1 MRQFV
6 LYIQIVKE
14 NIKDILQEIDSEID
28 NSFFFDC
35 DVIGNTLKMTI
46 KLQKELN
53 TLRDKVIS
61 RQFQTK
67 EEEIIFFKEYK
78 PEVLSRLLYFN
89 KVFQIESKFPN
100 GSDNIVI
107 KYLNN
112 ELDSLTYFFNRNLD
126 FYQYYRSKSTV
137 YDEHY
142 FLRGKTDLRL
152 NSDSS
157 YFNSDPNFSTGYDF
171 KVAKILAYEMLR
183 IYLNKRLQN
192 IGKDRDL
199 EETRTK
205 YAKSPMK
212 FTGKKIAL
220 VELGYAL
227 ANSSDINNGR
237 VEIKEMMDFL
247 GAIFNVDLG
256 DYYRTYIAIKD
267 RKKDRTVYLSKLIE
281 MLEKK
286 MDEDDLY

>member
-1 MRQFV
+1 MKE
-6 LYIQIVKE
+6 YIY
-14 NIKDILQEIDSEID
+14 NILQEVDSEID
-28 NSFFFDC
+28 YSFFFDC
-35 DVIGNTLKMTI
+35 DAIEFSLKMTI
-46 KLQKELN
+46 KLQKILN
-53 TLRDKVIS
+53 NLREKVIYS
-61 RQFQTK
+61 QFENK
-67 EEEIIFFKEYK
+67 EKEIIFFKEYK
-78 PEVLSRLLYFN
+78 PEILSRLIYFN
-89 KVFQIESKFPN
+89 KIFQIETKFPN
-100 GSDNIVI
+100 GSDDIVV

-112 ELDSLTYFFNRNLD
+112 ELNSLTYYFNKNLD
-126 FYQYYRSKSTV
+126 FYQYYRSKSTI

-142 FLRGKTDLRL
+142 FLRGKIDLRL

-192 IGKDRDL
+192 IEEEHYL
-199 EETRTK
+199 EEKKTR
-205 YAKSPMK
+205 YAKSPMR
-212 FTGKKIAL
+212 FTGKKTAL
-220 VELGYAL
+220 IELGYAM
-227 ANSSDINNGR
+227 ANSGDINNGR

-267 RKKDRTVYLSKLIE
+267 RKKDRTVYLNKLIN

-286 MDEDDLY
+286 MNEDDSF

>member
-1 MRQFV
+1 M
-6 LYIQIVKE
+6 LNNINEIINNAIKE
-14 NIKDILQEIDSEID
+14 PYADAIDSDILAISIRRIRYYQELLDELRVHVSQCVFSTTNHEIY
-28 NSFFFDC
+28 
-35 DVIGNTLKMTI
+35 
-46 KLQKELN
+46 
-53 TLRDKVIS
+53 
-61 RQFQTK
+61 
-67 EEEIIFFKEYK
+67 FFKEQK
-78 PEVLSRLLYFN
+78 PEILSRLLYFN
-89 KVFQIESKFPN
+89 KIFQIESKFPN
-100 GSDNIVI
+100 GSDIVAI
-107 KYLNN
+107 EYLNR

-126 FYQYYRSKSTV
+126 FYQYYRSRSTL

-142 FLRGKTDLRL
+142 FLRGKTDFRL

-157 YFNSDPNFSTGYDF
+157 YFNRDPLFSTGYDF
-171 KVAKILAYEMLR
+171 KVSKILAYEMLR

-205 YAKSPMK
+205 YAKSPMR

-227 ANSSDINNGR
+227 ANSGDINNGR

-267 RKKDRTVYLSKLIE
+267 RKKDRTVYLNKLID

-286 MDEDDLY
+286 IDEDDLY

>member
-1 MRQFV
+1 M
-6 LYIQIVKE
+6 I
-14 NIKDILQEIDSEID
+14 IKQYYEEIANAIDLEIESIDITGNDIIDDCLKAIRILQKAISDIR
-28 NSFFFDC
+28 N
-35 DVIGNTLKMTI
+35 V
-46 KLQKELN
+46 
-53 TLRDKVIS
+53 VIS
-61 RQFQTK
+61 NNFFSK
-67 EEEIIFFKEYK
+67 EEEVIFFKEYK
-78 PEVLSRLLYFN
+78 PEILSRLLYFN

-100 GSDNIVI
+100 GSDDVI
-107 KYLNN
+107 ANYLNN
-112 ELDSLTYFFNRNLD
+112 ELDSLTYFFNKNLD
-126 FYQYYRSKSTV
+126 FYQYYRSKSTI

-205 YAKSPMK
+205 YAKSPMR

-227 ANSSDINNGR
+227 ANSGDINNGR
-237 VEIKEMMDFL
+237 IEIKEMMDFL

-267 RKKDRTVYLSKLIE
+267 RKKDRTVYLNKLIE
-281 MLEKK
+281 MLENK

>member
-1 MRQFV
+1 M
-6 LYIQIVKE
+6 I
-14 NIKDILQEIDSEID
+14 IKQYYEEIANAIDLEIESIDITGNDIID
-28 NSFFFDC
+28 DC
-35 DVIGNTLKMTI
+35 LKAI
-46 KLQKELN
+46 RIFQKAISDIRN
-53 TLRDKVIS
+53 VVIS
-61 RQFQTK
+61 NNFFSK

-78 PEVLSRLLYFN
+78 PEILSRLLYFN

-100 GSDNIVI
+100 GSDDVVA

-227 ANSSDINNGR
+227 ANSGDINNGR

-267 RKKDRTVYLSKLIE
+267 RKKDRTVYLNKLIE

>member
-1 MRQFV
+1 M
-6 LYIQIVKE
+6 KE
-14 NIKDILQEIDSEID
+14 HINNILKQVDSEID
-28 NSFFFDC
+28 YSFFFEC
-35 DVIGNTLKMTI
+35 NAIEYSLKMTT
-46 KLQKELN
+46 KLQKILDEIREKIIYSKFEN
-53 TLRDKVIS
+53 
-61 RQFQTK
+61 K
-67 EEEIIFFKEYK
+67 EQEIVFFKEYK
-78 PEVLSRLLYFN
+78 PEILSRLLYFN

-100 GSDNIVI
+100 GSDNIII

-126 FYQYYRSKSTV
+126 FYQYYRSKSTM

-192 IGKDRDL
+192 IGKERDL
-199 EETRTK
+199 EDTRTK
-205 YAKSPMK
+205 YAKSPMR

-220 VELGYAL
+220 AELGYAL
-227 ANSSDINNGR
+227 ANSGDINNGR

-267 RKKDRTVYLSKLIE
+267 RKKNRTVYLNKLIE

>member
-1 MRQFV
+1 MQTYINNI
-6 LYIQIVKE
+6 LYK
-14 NIKDILQEIDSEID
+14 IDSEID
-28 NSFFFDC
+28 DFDFYENN
-35 DVIGNTLKMTI
+35 IIESSLKMVI
-46 KLQKELN
+46 RLKSIIEELRKMIVN
-53 TLRDKVIS
+53 YSFDYKD
-61 RQFQTK
+61 
-67 EEEIIFFKEYK
+67 EEIIFFKEQK
-78 PEVLSRLLYFN
+78 PDVLSKLLYFN
-89 KVFQIESKFPN
+89 KIFQIESKFPN
-100 GSDNIVI
+100 GSDDVI
-107 KYLNN
+107 ANYLNN

-157 YFNSDPNFSTGYDF
+157 YYNSDPNFSTGYDF

-220 VELGYAL
+220 IELGYAL
-227 ANSSDINNGR
+227 ANSGDINNGR

-247 GAIFNVDLG
+247 GAIFNADLG

-267 RKKDRTVYLSKLIE
+267 RKKDRTVYLNKLIE